1 LLSPTRFDSSASKE
15 DTPAREGGRQ
25 VDAKKGISRKRFLAG
40 SLTLAGLGLFSVGQ
54 RNNEFAN
61 TAQAQAEDATTDSE
75 ASATRLI
82 LLGTNGG
89 PRPNPTRSLPAQ
101 VVLVNEVPY
110 VVDCGSGVARQLVSA
125 EVDLRDLAYVFIT
138 HQHSDHNLDYGN
150 LIYEA
155 WVSGL
160 TTGVDAYGPP
170 PLEQMTESYL
180 ELNEYDIE
188 TRIDDESRVS
198 LEPLIQAN
206 EISEGGLV
214 MEDENVKVTS
224 ALVEHPPVEPSFAFR
239 FDAAD
244 RSIVIS
250 GDTNYSESLIE
261 LAQGADVLVH
271 EALYE
276 PGVEEL
282 VSGVPNAETLYEHI
296 VNSHTTAEDAGTV
309 ASEAGVG
316 TLVLSHFVPG
326 AGRGAASDDVWQQEA
341 EKNFD
346 GEVIVGADL
355 MEI

>member
-1 LLSPTRFDSSASKE
+1 M
-15 DTPAREGGRQ
+15 
-25 VDAKKGISRKRFLAG
+25 
-40 SLTLAGLGLFSVGQ
+40 
-54 RNNEFAN
+54 
-61 TAQAQAEDATTDSE
+61 
-75 ASATRLI
+75 
-82 LLGTNGG
+82 
-89 PRPNPTRSLPAQ
+89 
-101 VVLVNEVPY
+101 NEVLY
-110 VVDCGSGVARQLVSA
+110 VVDCGSGVAWQLVSA
-125 EVDLRDLAYVFIT
+125 GVDLTDLGYIFVT

-150 LIYEA
+150 LIYQA

-160 TTGVDAYGPP
+160 TTGVEAYGPP
-170 PLEQMTESYL
+170 PLEQMTESFL

-188 TRIDDESRVS
+188 TRIDDESRVP
-198 LEPLIQAN
+198 LESLIQAQ
-206 EISEGGLV
+206 EISEGGRV
-214 MEDENVKVTS
+214 MEDENVSVTS

-239 FDAAD
+239 FDTAD

-282 VSGVPNAETLYEHI
+282 VANVPNGDTLYEHI

-309 ASEAGVG
+309 AKEAGVR

-326 AGRGAASDDVWQQEA
+326 AGSGAVSDDVWQQEA

-346 GEVIVGADL
+346 GEVIVGEDL

>member
-1 LLSPTRFDSSASKE
+1 VNN
-15 DTPAREGGRQ
+15 Q
-25 VDAKKGISRKRFLAG
+25 KGISRERFLTG
-40 SLTLAGLGLFSVGQ
+40 SLALAGVGLSSVWQ
-54 RNNEFAN
+54 RDHAYAY
-61 TAQAQAEDATTDSE
+61 TAQKQAEAATTNSEDSG
-75 ASATRLI
+75 TRLI

-89 PRPNPTRSLPAQ
+89 PRPNPLRSSPAQ

-110 VVDCGSGVARQLVSA
+110 VVDCGSGVAWQLVSA
-125 EVDLRDLAYVFIT
+125 GVDLTDLGYIFIT

-150 LIYEA
+150 LIYQA

-160 TTGVDAYGPP
+160 TTGVEAYGPP
-170 PLEQMTESYL
+170 PLEQMTESFL

-198 LEPLIQAN
+198 LEPLIQAY

-214 MEDENVKVTS
+214 MEDENVSVTS

-239 FDAAD
+239 FDTAD

-282 VSGVPNAETLYEHI
+282 VANVPNGDTLYEHI

-309 ASEAGVG
+309 AKEAGVR

-326 AGRGAASDDVWQQEA
+326 SGSAAPSDDVWQQEA

-346 GEVIVGADL
+346 GEVILGEDL

>member
-1 LLSPTRFDSSASKE
+1 M
-15 DTPAREGGRQ
+15 
-25 VDAKKGISRKRFLAG
+25 DAKKGISRKAFLAG
-40 SLTLAGLGLFSVGQ
+40 SLTLAGLGLFSGCQ
-54 RNNEFAN
+54 QDDESAD
-61 TAQAQAEDATTDSE
+61 TAQEQATDARANPENSG
-75 ASATRLI
+75 TRLI

-89 PRPNPTRSLPAQ
+89 PRPNPTRSSPAQ
-101 VVLVNEVPY
+101 VILVNEVPY

-125 EVDLRDLAYVFIT
+125 GVDLRELAYVFIT

-160 TTGVDAYGPP
+160 TTRVDAYGPP
-170 PLEQMTESYL
+170 PLVQMTESYL

-188 TRIDDESRVS
+188 TRIADESRV
-198 LEPLIQAN
+198 PLSPLMQAN
-206 EISEGGLV
+206 EIREGGLV
-214 MEDENVKVTS
+214 MEDENVRVTS
-224 ALVEHPPVEPSFAFR
+224 TLVEHPPVEPSFAFR

-244 RSIVIS
+244 RSIAIS

-271 EALYE
+271 EVLYE

-309 ASEAGVG
+309 ATEAGVG

-326 AGRGAASDDVWQQEA
+326 VGRGAVSDDVWQQEA